1 MDKLSKTHQLFLFLV
16 YCHATLDETCMV
28 EFPNL
33 NEFTSSIKKAT
44 SFKNLDKPKCIDL
57 ILSNQPNCFQHSNIF
72 EIGISNIDVADAEWI
87 FKYFIL
93 VLLIWKVSRIQ
104 YSAFLIKMSTLKSN
118 IFVKIKLYLWLK
130 KLQNPFC
137 RD

>member
-1 MDKLSKTHQLFLFLV
+1 MDELSKMYQLFLFLV

-44 SFKNLDKPKCIDL
+44 SFKNLDKPKRIDL

-72 EIGISNIDVADAEWI
+72 EIGIFNIDVADAEFKMDFQI
-87 FKYFIL
+87 FHSSTPDLKGFKNTVFCIFNKN
-93 VLLIWKVSRIQ
+93 VN
-104 YSAFLIKMSTLKSN
+104 IKE
-118 IFVKIKLYLWLK
+118 
-130 KLQNPFC
+130 
-137 RD
+137 